1 MGLDEMAMESRN
13 KRPTWRQLILQTTG
27 CKFERLADI
36 VRLKRGD
43 IPPAIRPSWHKAR
56 PLRSFRARISFASNE
71 TAAVFATYRA

>member
-1 MGLDEMAMESRN
+1 MGLDEMAMENRN
-13 KRPTWRQLILQTTG
+13 KPPHLAATHPANDRLQIRAAGGYRPAQ
-27 CKFERLADI
+27 A
-36 VRLKRGD
+36 GD